1 MSSFDYDGAGSRD
14 ENVQISGR
22 VKWFDSSKGYGFIVP
37 DDPSKT
43 GMKDVLLHVTSL
55 RDSGRETASEGATI
69 VCEVAKRPKG
79 FQVMSIVQ
87 LDESTAAPIG
97 DARPQR
103 DGFGARRERVDGG
116 FGRER
121 GGGFGARGGG
131 DRDRASSSFGGG
143 DRGATRSGFGG
154 GGFGSSGG
162 FGRSAGADGRM
173 VDGRVGEG
181 RGVNGG
187 DRGGFGARPQV
198 RSAPPAGPLE
208 RVKVK
213 WFNRTKGYG
222 FVTRDGAP
230 GDIFIHIETLR
241 RSGLEDLQPG
251 EDIMVRF
258 SDGPK
263 GLVVAEIDASG
274 R

>member
-1 MSSFDYDGAGSRD
+1 MSGYDYDGAGAHD
-14 ENVQISGR
+14 DNVQISGR
-22 VKWFDSSKGYGFIVP
+22 VKWFDAGKGYGFIVP

-55 RDSGRETASEGATI
+55 RDSGRESASEGATI
-69 VCEVAKRPKG
+69 VCEVARRPKG
-79 FQVMSIVQ
+79 FQVMSIVN
-87 LDESTAAPIG
+87 LDESTASPMG
-97 DARPQR
+97 DAKPQR
-103 DGFGARRERVDGG
+103 DGFGARRAVDGAGG

-121 GGGFGARGGG
+121 SGFGARADGRADGRGDGAGFRSGFGDRSSGFGRPDGGGFGRADGPRGFGRGADGGGSFARGG
-131 DRDRASSSFGGG
+131 DRS
-143 DRGATRSGFGG
+143 
-154 GGFGSSGG
+154 
-162 FGRSAGADGRM
+162 
-173 VDGRVGEG
+173 
-181 RGVNGG
+181 
-187 DRGGFGARPQV
+187 GFGARPQ
-198 RSAPPAGPLE
+198 RPSSPSGPLE

-222 FVTRDGAP
+222 FVTRDGSP
-230 GDIFIHIETLR
+230 GDIFVHIETLR

-263 GLVVAEIDASG
+263 GLVVAEIDPG